1 LTRTAIVWFL
11 IRKRPI
17 YREGDTITMADEL
30 SIGLQELL
38 RKARMEHDPDL
49 LKEGVRVLS
58 QALMEME
65 VEEHVGAARHERS
78 PGRVGQR
85 NGYRER
91 NWDTRVGT
99 IELKVPRVRDSSYFP
114 SLLEPRR
121 RAERALAAV
130 VQEAY
135 VHGVSTRKVDDL
147 VKALGMGGISKS
159 RVSELCEHLDAE
171 VERFR
176 GRPLEGSYPYVWI
189 DATYVKARQ
198 DGRVASVAV
207 VIAVGVNA
215 ESGEREVL
223 GLDVGPSEEEA
234 FWTAF
239 VRSLVARGLSGVRL
253 VTSDAHRGL
262 KSAIEKVLQG
272 AAWQRCRVHFMRDAL
287 SLVPKAA
294 QQMVG
299 ATIRTV
305 FAQPDAESARQQWR
319 RVSDGFRPCFPR
331 LAEPMDEAEE
341 DLLAFAT
348 FPQEHWQKVWSNNP
362 LERLNK
368 EVKRKT
374 NVVGIFPNEAAVIR
388 LVGAVLSEQHDEWQV
403 TKRYFSAGSLAKL
416 ERKEEAMVEQPEL
429 MAG

>member
-1 LTRTAIVWFL
+1 
-11 IRKRPI
+11 
-17 YREGDTITMADEL
+17 MADEL
-30 SIGLQELL
+30 RIGLSELL
-38 RKARMEHDPDL
+38 RKAMIEHDADF

-65 VEEHVGAARHERS
+65 VQQHVGAARHERS
-78 PGRVGQR
+78 AGRTGQR

-91 NWDTRVGT
+91 SWDTRVGT
-99 IELKVPRVRDSSYFP
+99 VELKVPRVRDGGYFP

-135 VHGVSTRKVDDL
+135 VHGVSTRKVDEL
-147 VKALGMGGISKS
+147 VKALGMDGISKS
-159 RVSELCEHLDAE
+159 RVSELCEELDGE

-176 GRPLEGSYPYVWI
+176 NRSLEGTYPYVWV

-198 DGRVASVAV
+198 DGRVGSVAV
-207 VIAVGVNA
+207 VIAVGVKA
-215 ESGEREVL
+215 ETGEREVL
-223 GLDVGPSEEEA
+223 GMDVGPSEDGA
-234 FWTAF
+234 FWTSF
-239 VRSLVARGLSGVRL
+239 LRSLVTRGLCGVRL

-262 KSAIEKVLQG
+262 KSAVEAVLVG
-272 AAWQRCRVHFMRDAL
+272 ASWQRCRVHFMRNAL

-305 FAQPDAESARQQWR
+305 FAQPDAESAREQWR
-319 RVSDGFRPCFPR
+319 RVSDGFRCWFARPAC
-331 LAEPMDEAEE
+331 LMEEAEE
-341 DLLAFAT
+341 DVLAYSA
-348 FPQEHWQKVWSNNP
+348 FPSEHWQKIWSNNP

-368 EVKRKT
+368 EVKRRT

-388 LVGAVLSEQHDEWQV
+388 LVGAVLCEQHDEWQV
-403 TKRYFSAGSLAKL
+403 SKRYFSAGSLAKL
-416 ERKEEAMVEQPEL
+416 EREEEAVIEQPEL